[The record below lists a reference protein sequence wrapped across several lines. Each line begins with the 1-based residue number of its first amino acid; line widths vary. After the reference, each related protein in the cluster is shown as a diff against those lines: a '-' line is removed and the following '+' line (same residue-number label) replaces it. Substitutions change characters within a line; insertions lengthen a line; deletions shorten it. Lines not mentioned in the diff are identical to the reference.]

1 MGTIVFRAVHD
12 CIRHRADLGV
22 ACRPC
27 GRASV
32 FRAVEIAAYFRSLNW
47 NDAFDGIG
55 GRFRCL
61 RCGGPATSVRAVPRV
76 DGGKVTRPR
85 PVPGQTFP
93 RF

>member
-12 CIRHRADLGV
+12 CVSHRCDLGV

-32 FRAVEIAAYFRSLNW
+32 FRAFEIAAYFRPLNW
-47 NDAFDGIG
+47 NDAFDGIA
-55 GRFRCL
+55 GRFQCL
-61 RCGGPATSVRAVPRV
+61 GCDGPATAVRAVARV
-76 DGGKVTRPR
+76 EGGKVTRPR
-85 PVPGQTFP
+85 PVPGEAFP